1 MSIQCERHAVVDANS
16 FVNPVREYE
25 PAVFNADPRLAQR
38 HDLSVQPA
46 PLDRFDS
53 HAGGSYHA
61 SCSRELA
68 RVGSRNTRASS
79 RLHEMTAWNDQLL
92 TNPHAVA
99 DKRSRVQKMFAA
111 IAPSYDLNNRLHSLW
126 MDQRWRR
133 RATEIAALKPRDRVV
148 DVACGTGDLTI
159 AFADRLVWR
168 DPADN
173 EVGRVLG
180 VDFTYEMLPLAR
192 QK

>member
-1 MSIQCERHAVVDANS
+1 MMFILSAMQTFANKS
-16 FVNPVREYE
+16 DHNLAK
-25 PAVFNADPRLAQR
+25 PAASAAWTDNL
-38 HDLSVQPA
+38 LS
-46 PLDRFDS
+46 
-53 HAGGSYHA
+53 
-61 SCSRELA
+61 
-68 RVGSRNTRASS
+68 
-79 RLHEMTAWNDQLL
+79 
-92 TNPHAVA
+92 NPHAVA
-99 DKRSRVQKMFAA
+99 DKRGRVQRMFAA

-126 MDQRWRR
+126 MDQRWRWK
-133 RATEIAALKPRDRVV
+133 ATEIAALKPRDRVV